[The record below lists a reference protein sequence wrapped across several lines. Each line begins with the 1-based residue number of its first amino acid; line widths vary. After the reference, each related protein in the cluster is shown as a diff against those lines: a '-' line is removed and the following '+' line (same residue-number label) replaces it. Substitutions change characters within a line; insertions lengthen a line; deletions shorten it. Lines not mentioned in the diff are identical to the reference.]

1 MSQEEPAGPDSCG
14 TGSWSSVRSFS
25 FSNPHSGCCHF
36 YDAKS
41 CTSPSPVPSTIV
53 WRQTPSNEHEKKKGD
68 LSIAPPVNL
77 LEEFLTFAACSGR
90 IISIWNVCTTFEGA
104 TKSRSG
110 WSTNP
115 AALQP
120 YNCKNFFTPIG
131 FFFSSLPSFET
142 AAKPPEVYQL
152 WFDLLTENEGICE
165 KTKVWQTTQKTNL
178 PPLIFCFCQFWWRKP
193 FSSLSKPL
201 DTSHTHFR

>member
-131 FFFSSLPSFET
+131 FFFPLYPLLRPQQSHLKCISYDLTSSLRTKEFAKRPKFG
-142 AAKPPEVYQL
+142 KPP
-152 WFDLLTENEGICE
+152 
-165 KTKVWQTTQKTNL
+165 KR
-178 PPLIFCFCQFWWRKP
+178 PIF
-193 FSSLSKPL
+193 L
-201 DTSHTHFR
+201 H